1 MCTKEQHLKTK
12 AYPVTHTAEI
22 MTSEL
27 NSDHQYLSVCSN
39 QSQVSPPSEPHCVGL
54 EGQLGICLYE

>member
-12 AYPVTHTAEI
+12 TYPVTHTAEI

-27 NSDHQYLSVCSN
+27 NSDHQYLNVCSN
-39 QSQVSPPSEPHCVGL
+39 QSQVSLPVNL
-54 EGQLGICLYE
+54 TA